1 LNAKKR
7 PDPGLYE
14 TIGKVLRYGV
24 ILSSAVLVCGLVLFL
39 VARPPGTPSTLQ
51 GLVVVN
57 FGRPTLDPQALL
69 SGIAEGDAVSVL
81 QLGTLVLIATPLARV
96 AISIVLFL
104 RERDMLY
111 VGITALVLAM
121 LLVAIFVI
129 GPVEA

>member
-1 LNAKKR
+1 MNAKKR
-7 PDPGLYE
+7 PDHGLYD
-14 TIGKVLRYGV
+14 TIGMVLRYGV

-39 VARPPGTPSTLQ
+39 FARPPGTPSTLQ
-51 GLVVVN
+51 GLVAVN
-57 FGRPTLDPQALL
+57 FGRPTLNPQAFL
-69 SGIAEGDAVSVL
+69 SGVGEGDAVSVL
-81 QLGTLVLIATPLARV
+81 QLGTLVLLATPLARV

-104 RERDMLY
+104 REKDMLY